1 MRMSELADRSGVPI
15 PTIKFY
21 LREQLL
27 PRGQLSSRTQASYD
41 DSHLRRLR
49 LVRSLVEVAGLRLEV
64 VRRVLAAVDDEAMT
78 RHDVLGRAHSS
89 LSLSPTA
96 PASSEDLDQ
105 VETSLEQWGW
115 KLHDQSPLPAALAQ
129 ALLALDSLGHPM
141 SDEALEAYAK
151 AAVAVASVDVSQLPV
166 DRSDA
171 VETAVVGTL
180 LREPVLLILRRMAQ
194 EVRSGQSQGQ

>member
-1 MRMSELADRSGVPI
+1 MSELADRSGVPI

-89 LSLSPTA
+89 LSPTA

-105 VETSLEQWGW
+105 VEILLEQWGW

>member
-1 MRMSELADRSGVPI
+1 MSELADRSGVPI

-89 LSLSPTA
+89 LSPTA

-105 VETSLEQWGW
+105 VEGLLEQWGW